1 MTTIYGLTGGVGMG
15 KSAAA
20 DCLRVRGIAVVDSDA
35 IARQVV
41 EPGQPALEEL
51 KAAFGAE
58 IVGAN
63 GHLERAAMARRVFAD
78 ESARKQLETIL
89 HPRIRAVWQAQVSAW
104 RAEGRPVGVA
114 VIPLLFEI
122 AVQTHF
128 DRTICVACSTASQGE
143 RLRARGWSDE
153 QGAQRIAAQWPVEKK
168 MAAADFIVWSEGG
181 LDVLAEQLQRIV
193 P

>member
-20 DCLRVRGIAVVDSDA
+20 DYLRGRGIAVVDSDA

-41 EPGQPALEEL
+41 EPDQSALAEL
-51 KAAFGAE
+51 SAAFGAE
-58 IVGAN
+58 IIGAD
-63 GHLERAAMARRVFAD
+63 GGLDRAALARRVFAD
-78 ESARKQLETIL
+78 TAARKQLEAIV
-89 HPRIRAVWQAQVSAW
+89 HPRIRAIWQAQVAAW
-104 RAEGRPVGVA
+104 RAEGRPIGVA
-114 VIPLLFEI
+114 MIPLLFEI
-122 AVQTHF
+122 GAQPHF
-128 DRTICVACSTASQGE
+128 DRTICVACSVASQRE

-153 QGAQRIAAQWPVEKK
+153 QSDQRIAAQWPLEKK

-181 LDVLAEQLQRIV
+181 LDVLAEQLKRII